1 MVLCRGFTLDEDSFA
16 GMESLVHLEMRGLL
30 TAVTAETLVS
40 APGLQQL
47 DIRYFIGVGDTTNLI
62 SLRDKLILA

>member
-1 MVLCRGFTLDEDSFA
+1 MVLCRGFTLDEESFA

-47 DIRYFIGVGDTTNLI
+47 DIRYFIGNI
-62 SLRDKLILA
+62 NNMNI